1 MTTNPNIHAILSGA
15 LREIREQH
23 GLAIE
28 ALFVQWVGVVEDPAR
43 AITQIEVRGRAAP

>member
-1 MTTNPNIHAILSGA
+1 MSADPNIHAILTKA

-28 ALFVQWVGVVEDPAR
+28 SISVRWIGVMEDPAR
-43 AITQIEVRGRAAP
+43 AITQIEAQGRAAP